1 MANPGFLSKRV
12 KKRPQSGIT
21 SDRYEFLGLD
31 QAEPDLGDPLT
42 GVSSVGVKPY
52 TGATA
57 DLYVVSSA
65 GSGERYWTKQTTL
78 ISGGV
83 VTPGSITVR
92 NAGTIVG
99 AANQITDVNFVGS
112 GVTVVNPATW
122 VGAGASSVDVQI
134 TVTDVAVTGST
145 GAVPYKNS
153 SGFLQGATDFVYSP
167 TSTNVGIG
175 STIPTSKLDVLGN
188 VKISGIAT
196 IGILTATTGVFTESL
211 KVGNFEISDT
221 TTFFRVISGAVG
233 IGTTN
238 PTSTLDVVGNSKVSG
253 ASTVGFISA
262 TTGFIGVLTAN
273 TINSGFTTTT
283 NLYVGS
289 AATIGFVTA
298 TNGFVGILT
307 ANTINSGFTTTT
319 NLQVGASATIT
330 SNLQVDTNTL
340 FVNSNAHSVGIG
352 TTNPL
357 QKLQVGIGT
366 FATVVTDTAR
376 VGIGTT
382 NPQYSLDTRGD
393 IALSGKLYVNN
404 VSGTSGQVLLSGGV
418 GSPTWGA
425 PGSVTVGSANS
436 VGIANTQESSLYY
449 PTFTSQYEN
458 NALINVDT
466 TGLGYNPGLN
476 YFGIGTT
483 NLNYTLT
490 VNGSVGINTDAF
502 FVSSSNNRVGI
513 GTTNPTSTLSV
524 NGDVSVGTTVIIGS
538 NPASH
543 LSSGGIVTTTTTSSV
558 VLSNL
563 NTNTF
568 RSAKYNVQVTAT
580 GQLIGY
586 EEPGSSASVSSLF
599 GGTKYTP
606 GNYSNIALTTIS
618 GTGNDARANLIVSP
632 EYTFDINSIDDD
644 VFFYSA
650 SSISGI
656 QTNQTVLFSRAIPPT
671 AAQNS
676 KVTSI
681 TLTLVGSG
689 YTAIPT
695 ISFSTP
701 PSFVVEGVGIGSSA
715 SARVDSMKVTNV
727 AINSTGVYSTVPT
740 ITFDSPVVPGT
751 TATGY
756 VGFGI
761 STLTVN
767 SPGTFYAPVF
777 GASVPSSPVGAAFTS
792 AIQLSVV
799 GSAISAANIAISTV
813 FVNAIDFINSGTGY
827 TSGNFPILTFSAPNV
842 GINTATAVVNT
853 LGIST
858 LFDVTPGIGYTAPP
872 ILTVSSPSVGVNTAT
887 ITATLGISTFTVTN
901 PGSGYITSPS
911 LSISPAVTG
920 FSFQVGLGVT
930 STGSVLVGGSGYSSA
945 PIVSFSMPAI
955 GINSATASVTNITST
970 AISEITITNVGS
982 GYTTIPTVT
991 ITGGGGASASFTIG
1005 QMKVANV
1012 SILSRGF
1019 GITTP
1024 PVISIVAGGSGGV
1037 GAAVSYS
1044 MGIGSRINIT
1054 GFGTGYN
1061 TAPSIGVTAVDG
1073 ITGSG
1078 AAITVGL
1085 GITSSNITI
1094 TNAGYG
1100 YSSIPTVTVS
1110 SPVGVASTAI
1120 GSVGVGLTTNGLIIT
1135 SPGIGY
1141 NGGIPS
1147 ISGIGSG
1154 VAVSAGVTA
1163 TNIIVTNVYISNA
1176 GSGYTATDLAS
1187 LPIATVS
1194 SAGVGLTVGFGVE
1207 AITLTSLGIGY
1218 TSLVSVAAS
1227 FSRPNFGI
1235 GNTSPSIGL
1244 GVTATLSS
1252 VLGYTGILPGS
1263 VNGIEISGIDKIY
1276 YVASFDTIS
1285 NKLKISTGIGIGT
1298 LTSTDVGGAEFTTN
1312 KPNIRVGGTISSV
1325 LVTSPGSGYTSTSK
1339 LSASGFTGSALGTG
1353 LTFTSSN
1360 VVSNYQVSEVLMI
1373 QSVGSAS
1380 TSCDI
1385 IEFGTVAN
1393 TVLLGSFDSDISG
1406 TNARLKL
1413 NPTYRNNTIK
1423 IISNSIT
1430 N

>member
-1 MANPGFLSKRV
+1 MSNPGFLSKRV
-12 KKRPQSGIT
+12 KKRSQSGIT
-21 SDRYEFLGLD
+21 SDRYQFLSLD
-31 QAEPDLGDPLT
+31 QAEPDLGDPLI
-42 GVSSVGVKPY
+42 GVSSVGIKPY
-52 TGATA
+52 TGAIA
-57 DLYVVSSA
+57 DLYVIASA
-65 GSGERYWTKQTTL
+65 GSGERYWTQQTSL

-92 NAGTIVG
+92 NAGAIVG

-145 GAVPYKNS
+145 GAVPYKNI
-153 SGFLQGATDFVYSP
+153 SGFLQGATDFIYSP

-175 STIPTSKLDVLGN
+175 STIPTSKLDVLGD

-196 IGILTATTGVFTESL
+196 IGILTATTGQFTQSL

-221 TTFFRVISGAVG
+221 TTFFRIISGGVG

-273 TINSGFTTTT
+273 TVNIGFTTTT
-283 NLYVGS
+283 DLYVGS

-298 TNGFVGILT
+298 TNGFIGVLT

-319 NLQVGASATIT
+319 NLYVGGATT
-330 SNLQVDTNTL
+330 LSNLEVDTNTL

-382 NPQYSLDTRGD
+382 NPQYALDTRGD

-418 GSPTWGA
+418 DSPTWGA

-436 VGIANTQESSLYY
+436 VGIANTQSSSIFY
-449 PTFTSQYEN
+449 PTFTEQTEN
-458 NALINVDT
+458 NALLKVDI
-466 TGLGYNPGLN
+466 TGLAYNPGLN

-586 EEPGSSASVSSLF
+586 EEPGSSASVSSLS
-599 GGTKYTP
+599 GGTNYVY
-606 GNYSNIALTTIS
+606 GSYSNVTLNTVS
-618 GTGNDARANLIVSP
+618 GTGNDARANLTVTP
-632 EYTFDINSIDDD
+632 QYSIDID
-644 VFFYSA
+644 
-650 SSISGI
+650 SISNASFNTSTNVSGVT
-656 QTNQTVLFSRAIPPT
+656 TNQPVVFSRLIPAT

-681 TLTLVGSG
+681 TLTSGGSG
-689 YTAIPT
+689 YTTIPSITFAAATNSPAIP
-695 ISFSTP
+695 
-701 PSFVVEGVGIGSSA
+701 GVTGIGSTATAIVNTVSVSNVVINTA
-715 SARVDSMKVTNV
+715 GIHTN
-727 AINSTGVYSTVPT
+727 IPT
-740 ITFDSPVVPGT
+740 ITFNSPVGVGSS
-751 TATGY
+751 AIGK

-761 STLTVN
+761 STITITN
-767 SPGTFYAPVF
+767 PGTNFTL
-777 GASVPSSPVGAAFTS
+777 PSITVVGA
-792 AIQLSVV
+792 
-799 GSAISAANIAISTV
+799 AISAASIGISTV
-813 FVNAIDFINSGTGY
+813 FVNSINFSNTGTGY

-853 LGIST
+853 LGISA
-858 LFDVTPGIGYTAPP
+858 LFNITPGIGYTAPP

-901 PGSGYITSPS
+901 PGSGYISSPQIV
-911 LSISPAVTG
+911 LAPTVTG
-920 FSFQVGLGVT
+920 FAATVGLGVT
-930 STGSVLVGGSGYSSA
+930 STGLIFNGGTGYVSL
-945 PIVSFSMPAI
+945 PIVTFSMPAI
-955 GINSATASVTNITST
+955 GINSATA
-970 AISEITITNVGS
+970 TITNTDGGVLDVNSLTITNPGS
-982 GYTTIPTVT
+982 GYTAIPTVT
-991 ITGGGGASASFTIG
+991 ITSGGGGGAGAGLTITQMRVTDVTITNRGIGAPATVPVASL
-1005 QMKVANV
+1005 V
-1012 SILSRGF
+1012 SS
-1019 GITTP
+1019 
-1024 PVISIVAGGSGGV
+1024 VGSGATV
-1037 GAAVSYS
+1037 VAS
-1044 MGIGSRINIT
+1044 MGIGNTINII

-1061 TAPSIGVTAVDG
+1061 TTISIGVTAVDG

-1078 AAITVGL
+1078 ASVTTGL
-1085 GITSSNITI
+1085 GINFGNVTI

-1110 SPVGVASTAI
+1110 SPFAVAI
-1120 GSVGVGLTTNGLIIT
+1120 GATGNVGVGIT
-1135 SPGIGY
+1135 AITISPGIGY
-1141 NGGIPS
+1141 SDSIPT
-1147 ISGIGSG
+1147 ISGVGA
-1154 VAVSAGVTA
+1154 AVST
-1163 TNIIVTNVYISNA
+1163 IIVTNVYITNP
-1176 GSGYTATDLAS
+1176 GSGYTATDLAAI
-1187 LPIATVS
+1187 PIIAFNPVGT
-1194 SAGVGLTVGFGVE
+1194 SATVGFGVS
-1207 AITLTSLGIGY
+1207 TVSLTSLGIGY
-1218 TSLVSVAAS
+1218 VSAGAAAIT
-1227 FSRPNFGI
+1227 FSSPTVGI
-1235 GNTSPSIGL
+1235 AS
-1244 GVTATLSS
+1244 TATATAA
-1252 VLGYTGILPGS
+1252 LGYPGILPGPG
-1263 VNGIEISGIDKIY
+1263 VNTTGSTQIY
-1276 YVASFDTIS
+1276 YAIPRTTFSIG
-1285 NKLKISTGIGIGT
+1285 ISTGVGVGT
-1298 LTSTDVGGAEFTTN
+1298 LTSTDVGDDVFTTN
-1312 KPNIRVGGTISSV
+1312 IPVASIGGAVSAV
-1325 LVTSPGSGYTSTSK
+1325 LVISPGSGYTATSK
-1339 LSASGFTGSALGTG
+1339 LSASNFDGANVGTGFT
-1353 LTFTSSN
+1353 FTTST
-1360 VVSNYQVSEVLMI
+1360 VVSNYQISEVLLI
-1373 QSVGSAS
+1373 QSVGSAV
-1380 TSCDI
+1380 TTCDFVEI
-1385 IEFGTVAN
+1385 GGIAN
-1393 TVLLGSFDSDISG
+1393 NENLGEFDSDISG
-1406 TNARLKL
+1406 INGRLKF

-1423 IISNSIT
+1423 IVSNSIT

>member
-1 MANPGFLSKRV
+1 MSNPGFLSKRV
-12 KKRPQSGIT
+12 KKLPQSGIT
-21 SDRYEFLGLD
+21 SDRYEFLGLN
-31 QAEPDLGDPLT
+31 QAEPDLGDPLI

-52 TGATA
+52 TGAIA
-57 DLYVVSSA
+57 DLYVVASS

-99 AANQITDVNFVGS
+99 DANQVTDVNFVGG
-112 GVTVVNPATW
+112 GVTVVSPASW
-122 VGAGASSVDVQI
+122 VGAGSSSVEVQI
-134 TVTDVAVTGST
+134 TVTDVAVTGNT

-153 SGFLQGATDFVYSP
+153 SGFLQGSSDLVYDTINNS
-167 TSTNVGIG
+167 VGIG

-188 VKISGIAT
+188 VNISGILT
-196 IGILTATTGVFTESL
+196 VGVLTATSGTFTESL
-211 KVGNFEISDT
+211 KVGNFEISDN
-221 TTFFRVISGAVG
+221 TTFIRIISGRVG

-238 PTSTLDVVGNSKVSG
+238 PTSTLDVVGDSKVSG

-273 TINSGFTTTT
+273 TINIGFTTTT

-298 TNGFVGILT
+298 TTGFVGVLT
-307 ANTINSGFTTTT
+307 ANTIHSGFTTTT

-340 FVNSNAHSVGIG
+340 YVNSNTHSVGIG

-357 QKLQVGIGT
+357 QKLQVGIET
-366 FATVVTDTAR
+366 FATVVTDTAK

-404 VSGTSGQVLLSGGV
+404 VSGTSGQVLRSGGT
-418 GSPTWGA
+418 GSPTWGD
-425 PGSVTVGSANS
+425 PGVVTVGAANS
-436 VGIANTQESSLYY
+436 VGVAITQASSLYY

-490 VNGSVGINTDAF
+490 VNGSVGINTNAF

-586 EEPGSSASVSSLF
+586 EEPGSSASVSSLLGGANYVF
-599 GGTKYTP
+599 GS
-606 GNYSNIALTTIS
+606 YSNVPLNTVS
-618 GTGNDARANLIVSP
+618 GTGNDARANLTVTP
-632 EYTFDINSIDDD
+632 QYTINID
-644 VFFYSA
+644 
-650 SSISGI
+650 SISNASFNTSTNVSGVT
-656 QTNQTVLFSRAIPPT
+656 TNQPVVFSRLIPAT

-681 TLTLVGSG
+681 TLTSSGSG
-689 YTAIPT
+689 YTTIPLITFAAPTNSPAIP
-695 ISFSTP
+695 
-701 PSFVVEGVGIGSSA
+701 GVTGIGSTATAIVNTMSVSNVVINTA
-715 SARVDSMKVTNV
+715 GIHTN
-727 AINSTGVYSTVPT
+727 IPT
-740 ITFDSPVVPGT
+740 ITFNSPVGSGT
-751 TATGY
+751 SAIGK
-756 VGFGI
+756 VGFGV
-761 STLTVN
+761 STITITN
-767 SPGTFYAPVF
+767 PGTNFIL
-777 GASVPSSPVGAAFTS
+777 PSITVVGA
-792 AIQLSVV
+792 
-799 GSAISAANIAISTV
+799 AISAASIGISTV
-813 FVNAIDFINSGTGY
+813 FVNSINFSNTGTGY

-858 LFDVTPGIGYTAPP
+858 LFNITPGIGYTAPP

-901 PGSGYITSPS
+901 PGSGYISSPQIVLAPS
-911 LSISPAVTG
+911 VTG
-920 FSFQVGLGVT
+920 FAATVGLGVT
-930 STGSVLVGGSGYSSA
+930 STGLIFNGGSGY
-945 PIVSFSMPAI
+945 VSIPTVTFSMPAI
-955 GINSATASVTNITST
+955 GINSATATITNTDGTGAFIVDSL
-970 AISEITITNVGS
+970 TITNVGS
-982 GYTTIPTVT
+982 GYTAIPTVT
-991 ITGGGGASASFTIG
+991 ITSGGGGGAGAGLTITQMRVTDVTITNRGIGAPATVPVASL
-1005 QMKVANV
+1005 V
-1012 SILSRGF
+1012 SS
-1019 GITTP
+1019 
-1024 PVISIVAGGSGGV
+1024 VGSGATV
-1037 GAAVSYS
+1037 VAS
-1044 MGIGSRINIT
+1044 MGIGSTINII

-1061 TAPSIGVTAVDG
+1061 TTISIGVTAVDG

-1078 AAITVGL
+1078 ASVTTGL
-1085 GITSSNITI
+1085 GITFTNVTI

-1110 SPVGVASTAI
+1110 SPFAVAI
-1120 GSVGVGLTTNGLIIT
+1120 GATGNVGVGIT
-1135 SPGIGY
+1135 AITISPGIGY
-1141 NGGIPS
+1141 SDSIPT
-1147 ISGIGSG
+1147 ISGVGA
-1154 VAVSAGVTA
+1154 AVST
-1163 TNIIVTNVYISNA
+1163 IIVTNVYITNP
-1176 GSGYTATDLAS
+1176 GSGYTATDLAAI
-1187 LPIATVS
+1187 PIIAFNPVGT
-1194 SAGVGLTVGFGVE
+1194 SATVGFGVS
-1207 AITLTSLGIGY
+1207 TVSLTSLGIGY
-1218 TSLVSVAAS
+1218 VSAGAAAIT
-1227 FSRPNFGI
+1227 FSSPTVGI
-1235 GNTSPSIGL
+1235 AS
-1244 GVTATLSS
+1244 TATATAA
-1252 VLGYTGILPGS
+1252 LGYPGILPGPG
-1263 VNGIEISGIDKIY
+1263 VNTTGSTKIY
-1276 YVASFDTIS
+1276 YAIPRTTFSIG
-1285 NKLKISTGIGIGT
+1285 ISTGVGVGT
-1298 LTSTDVGGAEFTTN
+1298 LTSTDVGDDLFTTL
-1312 KPNIRVGGTISSV
+1312 KPVASIGGAVSAV
-1325 LVTSPGSGYTSTSK
+1325 LVVSPGSGYTATSK
-1339 LSASGFTGSALGTG
+1339 LSASNFDGANVGAGFT
-1353 LTFTSSN
+1353 FTTST
-1360 VVSNYQVSEVLMI
+1360 VVSNYQISEVLLI
-1373 QSVGSAS
+1373 QSVGSAV
-1380 TSCDI
+1380 TTCDFVEI
-1385 IEFGTVAN
+1385 GGIAN
-1393 TVLLGSFDSDISG
+1393 NENLGEFDSDISG
-1406 TNARLKL
+1406 INGRLKF

-1423 IISNSIT
+1423 IVSNSIT

>member
-12 KKRPQSGIT
+12 KKRSQSGIT
-21 SDRYEFLGLD
+21 SDRYQFLSLD
-31 QAEPDLGDPLT
+31 QAEPDLGDPLI
-42 GVSSVGVKPY
+42 GVSSVGIKPY
-52 TGATA
+52 TGAIA
-57 DLYVVSSA
+57 DLYVIASA
-65 GSGERYWTKQTTL
+65 GSGERYWTQQTSL

-83 VTPGSITVR
+83 VTPGSITIR
-92 NAGTIVG
+92 NAGAIVG
-99 AANQITDVNFVGS
+99 AANQITDVNFVGN

-134 TVTDVAVTGST
+134 TVTDVAVTGNT

-153 SGFLQGATDFVYSP
+153 SGFLQGATDFIYSP

-175 STIPTSKLDVLGN
+175 STIPTSKLDVLGD

-196 IGILTATTGVFTESL
+196 IGILTATTGQFTQSL

-221 TTFFRVISGAVG
+221 TTFFRIISGGVG

-273 TINSGFTTTT
+273 TVNIGFTTTT
-283 NLYVGS
+283 DLYVGS

-298 TNGFVGILT
+298 TNGFIGVLT

-319 NLQVGASATIT
+319 NLYVGGATT
-330 SNLQVDTNTL
+330 LSNLEVDTNTL

-366 FATVVTDTAR
+366 FATVVTDTAK

-418 GSPTWGA
+418 DSPTWGA
-425 PGSVTVGSANS
+425 PGAVTVGAANS
-436 VGIANTQESSLYY
+436 VGVAITQASSLYY

-490 VNGSVGINTDAF
+490 VNGSVGINTNAF

-538 NPASH
+538 DPASH

-568 RSAKYNVQVTAT
+568 RSAKYNVQITAT

-586 EEPGSSASVSSLF
+586 EEPGSSASVSSLS

-606 GNYSNIALTTIS
+606 GNYPNIALTTIS

-727 AINSTGVYSTVPT
+727 AINYTGVYSTVPT

-777 GASVPSSPVGAAFTS
+777 GVSVPSSPVGAAFTS

-858 LFDVTPGIGYTAPP
+858 IFDITPGIGYTAPP

-920 FSFQVGLGVT
+920 SSFQVGLGVT
-930 STGSVLVGGSGYSSA
+930 STGSVLVGGTGYDGSTT
-945 PIVSFSMPAI
+945 ISFSMPAI
-955 GINSATASVTNITST
+955 GINSATATVGNITGG
-970 AISEITITNVGS
+970 AISAITITNVGS
-982 GYTTIPTVT
+982 GYTAIPTVT
-991 ITGGGGASASFTIG
+991 ITGNGANASFTIA

-1120 GSVGVGLTTNGLIIT
+1120 GSVGVGLTTGGLIIT

-1163 TNIIVTNVYISNA
+1163 TNIIITNVYISNA

-1235 GNTSPSIGL
+1235 GNTNPSIGI

-1263 VNGIEISGIDKIY
+1263 TNGVEVSGIDKIY
-1276 YVASFDTIS
+1276 YVADYVTAS

-1298 LTSTDVGGAEFTTN
+1298 LTSTDVGGTEFTTN

-1385 IEFGTVAN
+1385 IEFGAVAN
-1393 TVLLGSFDSDISG
+1393 AVLLGSFDSDISG

>member
-1 MANPGFLSKRV
+1 MSNPGFLSKRV
-12 KKRPQSGIT
+12 KKRSQSGIT
-21 SDRYEFLGLD
+21 SDRYQFLSLD
-31 QAEPDLGDPLT
+31 QAEPDLGDPLI
-42 GVSSVGVKPY
+42 GVSSVGIKPY
-52 TGATA
+52 TGAIA
-57 DLYVVSSA
+57 DLYVIASA
-65 GSGERYWTKQTTL
+65 GSGERYWTQQTSL

-83 VTPGSITVR
+83 VTPGSITIR
-92 NAGTIVG
+92 NAGAIVG

-145 GAVPYKNS
+145 GAVPYKNI
-153 SGFLQGATDFVYSP
+153 SGFLQGATDFIYSP

-175 STIPTSKLDVLGN
+175 STIPTSKLDVLGD

-196 IGILTATTGVFTESL
+196 IGILTATTGQFTQSL

-221 TTFFRVISGAVG
+221 TTFFRIISGGVG

-273 TINSGFTTTT
+273 TVNIGFTTTT
-283 NLYVGS
+283 DLYVGS

-298 TNGFVGILT
+298 TNGFIGVLT

-319 NLQVGASATIT
+319 NLYVGGATT
-330 SNLQVDTNTL
+330 LSNLEVDTNTL

-418 GSPTWGA
+418 DSPTWGA
-425 PGSVTVGSANS
+425 PGAVTVGAANS
-436 VGIANTQESSLYY
+436 VGVAITQASSLYY

-458 NALINVDT
+458 NALLNVDT

-568 RSAKYNVQVTAT
+568 RSAKYNVQITAT

-586 EEPGSSASVSSLF
+586 EEPGSSASVSSLS

-606 GNYSNIALTTIS
+606 GNYPNIALTTIS

-632 EYTFDINSIDDD
+632 EYTFNIDSIDDD

-650 SSISGI
+650 SSIVGI

-727 AINSTGVYSTVPT
+727 AINYTGVYSTVPT

-827 TSGNFPILTFSAPNV
+827 TSGNFPILIFSAPDV

-858 LFDVTPGIGYTAPP
+858 LFNITPGIGYTAPP

-901 PGSGYITSPS
+901 PGSGYITPPS

-920 FSFQVGLGVT
+920 SSFQVGLGVT
-930 STGSVLVGGSGYSSA
+930 STGSVLVGGTGYDASTT
-945 PIVSFSMPAI
+945 ISFSMPAI
-955 GINSATASVTNITST
+955 GINSATATVGNITGG
-970 AISEITITNVGS
+970 AISAITITNVGS
-982 GYTTIPTVT
+982 GYTAIPTVT
-991 ITGGGGASASFTIG
+991 ITGVGANATFTNVSG
-1005 QMKVANV
+1005 TPSVGKLMPKKNTQAAEPMYGTKANRKNVLVANAEA
-1012 SILSRGF
+1012 SERKGAAYR
-1019 GITTP
+1019 ITTTMP
-1024 PVISIVAGGSGGV
+1024 CIDPCSGST
-1037 GAAVSYS
+1037 
-1044 MGIGSRINIT
+1044 M
-1054 GFGTGYN
+1054 
-1061 TAPSIGVTAVDG
+1061 
-1073 ITGSG
+1073 
-1078 AAITVGL
+1078 
-1085 GITSSNITI
+1085 
-1094 TNAGYG
+1094 
-1100 YSSIPTVTVS
+1100 
-1110 SPVGVASTAI
+1110 
-1120 GSVGVGLTTNGLIIT
+1120 
-1135 SPGIGY
+1135 
-1141 NGGIPS
+1141 
-1147 ISGIGSG
+1147 
-1154 VAVSAGVTA
+1154 
-1163 TNIIVTNVYISNA
+1163 
-1176 GSGYTATDLAS
+1176 
-1187 LPIATVS
+1187 
-1194 SAGVGLTVGFGVE
+1194 
-1207 AITLTSLGIGY
+1207 
-1218 TSLVSVAAS
+1218 
-1227 FSRPNFGI
+1227 
-1235 GNTSPSIGL
+1235 
-1244 GVTATLSS
+1244 
-1252 VLGYTGILPGS
+1252 
-1263 VNGIEISGIDKIY
+1263 
-1276 YVASFDTIS
+1276 
-1285 NKLKISTGIGIGT
+1285 
-1298 LTSTDVGGAEFTTN
+1298 
-1312 KPNIRVGGTISSV
+1312 
-1325 LVTSPGSGYTSTSK
+1325 
-1339 LSASGFTGSALGTG
+1339 
-1353 LTFTSSN
+1353 
-1360 VVSNYQVSEVLMI
+1360 
-1373 QSVGSAS
+1373 
-1380 TSCDI
+1380 
-1385 IEFGTVAN
+1385 
-1393 TVLLGSFDSDISG
+1393 
-1406 TNARLKL
+1406 TNARTIPSVSGRQ
-1413 NPTYRNNTIK
+1413 NPNFQGGMGSSY
-1423 IISNSIT
+1423 
-1430 N
+1430 

>member
-21 SDRYEFLGLD
+21 SDRYEFLSLD

-42 GVSSVGVKPY
+42 GVSSVGIKPY
-52 TGATA
+52 TGAVA
-57 DLYVVSSA
+57 DLYVVASA
-65 GSGERYWTKQTTL
+65 GSGERYWTRQTTL

-134 TVTDVAVTGST
+134 TITDVAVTGNT
-145 GAVPYKNS
+145 GAVPYKNN

-175 STIPTSKLDVLGN
+175 STIPTSKLDVLGD

-196 IGILTATTGVFTESL
+196 IGILTATTGQFTQSL

-221 TTFFRVISGAVG
+221 TTFFKIISGGVG

-253 ASTVGFISA
+253 ASTVGILSA
-262 TTGFIGVLTAN
+262 TTGFIGTLAAN

-289 AATIGFVTA
+289 AATIGFITA
-298 TNGFVGILT
+298 TNGFIGILT

-340 FVNSNAHSVGIG
+340 FVNSNTHSVGIG

-357 QKLQVGIGT
+357 QKLQIGIGT
-366 FATVVTDTAR
+366 FATVVTDTAK

-425 PGSVTVGSANS
+425 PGAVTVGAANS
-436 VGIANTQESSLYY
+436 VGVAITQASSLYY

-490 VNGSVGINTDAF
+490 VNGSVGINTNAF

-538 NPASH
+538 DPASH

-568 RSAKYNVQVTAT
+568 RSAKYNVQITAT

-586 EEPGSSASVSSLF
+586 EEPGSSASVSSLL
-599 GGTKYTP
+599 GGTNYVF
-606 GNYSNIALTTIS
+606 GSYSNVPLNTVS
-618 GTGNDARANLIVSP
+618 GTGNDARANLTVTPQYS
-632 EYTFDINSIDDD
+632 INID
-644 VFFYSA
+644 
-650 SSISGI
+650 SISNASFNTSTNVSGVT
-656 QTNQTVLFSRAIPPT
+656 TNQPVVFSRLIPAT

-681 TLTLVGSG
+681 TLTSGGSG
-689 YTAIPT
+689 YTTVPSITFAAPTNSPAIP
-695 ISFSTP
+695 
-701 PSFVVEGVGIGSSA
+701 GVTGIGSTA
-715 SARVDSMKVTNV
+715 SAIVNTMLITN
-727 AINSTGVYSTVPT
+727 ASINTAGIHANIPT
-740 ITFDSPVVPGT
+740 ITFNSPVGVGSS
-751 TATGY
+751 AIGK
-756 VGFGI
+756 VGFGV
-761 STLTVN
+761 STITITN
-767 SPGTFYAPVF
+767 PGTNFTL
-777 GASVPSSPVGAAFTS
+777 PSITVVGA
-792 AIQLSVV
+792 
-799 GSAISAANIAISTV
+799 AISAASIGISTV
-813 FVNAIDFINSGTGY
+813 FVNSINFSNTGTGY

-853 LGIST
+853 LGISA
-858 LFDVTPGIGYTAPP
+858 LLNITPGIGYTAPP

-901 PGSGYITSPS
+901 PGSGYISSPQIV
-911 LSISPAVTG
+911 LAPTVTG
-920 FSFQVGLGVT
+920 FAATVGLGIT
-930 STGSVLVGGSGYSSA
+930 TTDSILNGGTGYVSA
-945 PIVSFSMPAI
+945 PTVSFSMPSI

-982 GYTTIPTVT
+982 GYTAIPTVT
-991 ITGGGGASASFTIG
+991 ITGGGGVGAGLTITK
-1005 QMKVANV
+1005 MRVTDV
-1012 SILSRGF
+1012 T
-1019 GITTP
+1019 ITNR
-1024 PVISIVAGGSGGV
+1024 GSGAPSTVPVASLVSSV
-1037 GAAVSYS
+1037 GSGATVVAS
-1044 MGIGSRINIT
+1044 MGIGNAIT
-1054 GFGTGYN
+1054 IVGYGTGYN

-1078 AAITVGL
+1078 ASVTTGL
-1085 GITSSNITI
+1085 GINFTNVTI

-1110 SPVGVASTAI
+1110 SPFAVAI
-1120 GSVGVGLTTNGLIIT
+1120 GATGNVGVGIT
-1135 SPGIGY
+1135 AITISPGIGY
-1141 NGGIPS
+1141 SDSIPT
-1147 ISGIGSG
+1147 ISGVG
-1154 VAVSAGVTA
+1154 ATVST
-1163 TNIIVTNVYISNA
+1163 IIVTNVYITNP
-1176 GSGYTATDLAS
+1176 GSGYTATDLAAI
-1187 LPIATVS
+1187 PIIAFNPVGT
-1194 SAGVGLTVGFGVE
+1194 SATVGFGVS
-1207 AITLTSLGIGY
+1207 TVSLVNLGIGY
-1218 TSLVSVAAS
+1218 VSAVAAAIT
-1227 FSRPNFGI
+1227 FSSPTIGI
-1235 GNTSPSIGL
+1235 AS
-1244 GVTATLSS
+1244 TATATAA
-1252 VLGYTGILPGS
+1252 LGYPGILPGPG
-1263 VNGIEISGIDKIY
+1263 VNTTGSTQIY
-1276 YVASFDTIS
+1276 YAIPRTTFSIG
-1285 NKLKISTGIGIGT
+1285 ISTGVGVGT
-1298 LTSTDVGGAEFTTN
+1298 LTSTDVGDDVFTTP
-1312 KPNIRVGGTISSV
+1312 KPVASIGGAVSAV
-1325 LVTSPGSGYTSTSK
+1325 LVISPGSGYTATSK
-1339 LSASGFTGSALGTG
+1339 LSASNFDGANVGAGFT
-1353 LTFTSSN
+1353 FTTST
-1360 VVSNYQVSEVLMI
+1360 VVSNYQISEVLLI
-1373 QSVGSAS
+1373 QSVGSA
-1380 TSCDI
+1380 TTTCDFVEI
-1385 IEFGTVAN
+1385 GGIAN
-1393 TVLLGSFDSDISG
+1393 NENLGEFDSDISG

-1423 IISNSIT
+1423 IFTNSIT

>member
-21 SDRYEFLGLD
+21 SDRYEFLSLD

-42 GVSSVGVKPY
+42 GVSSVGIKPY
-52 TGATA
+52 TGAVA
-57 DLYVVSSA
+57 DLYVVASA
-65 GSGERYWTKQTTL
+65 GSGERYWTRQTTL

-134 TVTDVAVTGST
+134 TITDVSVTGNT
-145 GAVPYKNS
+145 GAVPYKNN

-196 IGILTATTGVFTESL
+196 IGILTATTGQFTQSL

-221 TTFFRVISGAVG
+221 TTFFRIISGAVG

-298 TNGFVGILT
+298 TNGFIGILT
-307 ANTINSGFTTTT
+307 ANTIRSGFTTTT

-340 FVNSNAHSVGIG
+340 YVNSNTRRVGIG

-425 PGSVTVGSANS
+425 PGAVTVGAANS
-436 VGIANTQESSLYY
+436 VGVAITQASSLYY

-490 VNGSVGINTDAF
+490 VNGSVGINTNAF

-543 LSSGGIVTTTTTSSV
+543 FSSGGIVTTTTTSSV

-586 EEPGSSASVSSLF
+586 EEPGSSASVSSLL
-599 GGTKYTP
+599 GGTNYVY
-606 GNYSNIALTTIS
+606 GSYSNVPLNTVS
-618 GTGNDARANLIVSP
+618 GTGNDARANLTVTPQYS
-632 EYTFDINSIDDD
+632 INID
-644 VFFYSA
+644 
-650 SSISGI
+650 SISNASFNTSTNVSGVT
-656 QTNQTVLFSRAIPPT
+656 TNQPVVFSRLIPAT

-681 TLTLVGSG
+681 TLTSSGSG
-689 YTAIPT
+689 YTTIPLITFAAPTNSPAIP
-695 ISFSTP
+695 
-701 PSFVVEGVGIGSSA
+701 GVTGIGSTA
-715 SARVDSMKVTNV
+715 SAIVNTMLITN
-727 AINSTGVYSTVPT
+727 ASINTAGIHTNIPT
-740 ITFDSPVVPGT
+740 ITFNSPVGVGSS
-751 TATGY
+751 AIGK

-761 STLTVN
+761 STITITN
-767 SPGTFYAPVF
+767 PGTNFTL
-777 GASVPSSPVGAAFTS
+777 PSITVVGA
-792 AIQLSVV
+792 
-799 GSAISAANIAISTV
+799 AISAASIGIRTV
-813 FVNAIDFINSGTGY
+813 FVNSINFGNSGTGY
-827 TSGNFPILTFSAPNV
+827 TSGNFPILTFSAPDV

-853 LGIST
+853 LGISA
-858 LFDVTPGIGYTAPP
+858 LFNITPGIGYTAPP
-872 ILTVSSPSVGVNTAT
+872 LLTVSSPSVGVNTAI

-901 PGSGYITSPS
+901 PGSGYISSPQIV
-911 LSISPAVTG
+911 LAPTVTG
-920 FSFQVGLGVT
+920 FAATVGLGVT
-930 STGSVLVGGSGYSSA
+930 STGLIFNGGTGYVSI
-945 PIVSFSMPAI
+945 PIVTFSMPAI
-955 GINSATASVTNITST
+955 GINSATATINNVINEVLDVDSL
-970 AISEITITNVGS
+970 TITNPGS
-982 GYTTIPTVT
+982 GYTAIPTVT
-991 ITGGGGASASFTIG
+991 ITSGGGGGAGAGLTIT
-1005 QMKVANV
+1005 QMRVTDV
-1012 SILSRGF
+1012 T
-1019 GITTP
+1019 ITNR
-1024 PVISIVAGGSGGV
+1024 GSGAPSTVPVASLVSSV
-1037 GAAVSYS
+1037 GSGATVVAS
-1044 MGIGSRINIT
+1044 MGIGNAIT
-1054 GFGTGYN
+1054 IVGYGTGYN
-1061 TAPSIGVTAVDG
+1061 TAPSIGVTAIDG

-1078 AAITVGL
+1078 ASVTTGL
-1085 GITSSNITI
+1085 GINFGNVTI

-1110 SPVGVASTAI
+1110 SPVGVAVTAT
-1120 GSVGVGLTTNGLIIT
+1120 GNVGVGIT
-1135 SPGIGY
+1135 AITISPGIGY
-1141 NGGIPS
+1141 SDSIPT
-1147 ISGIGSG
+1147 ISGVGA
-1154 VAVSAGVTA
+1154 AVST
-1163 TNIIVTNVYISNA
+1163 IIVTNVYITNP
-1176 GSGYTATDLAS
+1176 GSGYTATDLAAI
-1187 LPIATVS
+1187 PIIAFNPVGT
-1194 SAGVGLTVGFGVE
+1194 SATVGFGVS
-1207 AITLTSLGIGY
+1207 TVSLTSLGIGY
-1218 TSLVSVAAS
+1218 VSAGAAAIT
-1227 FSRPNFGI
+1227 FSSPTVGI
-1235 GNTSPSIGL
+1235 AS
-1244 GVTATLSS
+1244 TATATAA
-1252 VLGYTGILPGS
+1252 LGYPGILPGPG
-1263 VNGIEISGIDKIY
+1263 VNTTGSTQIY
-1276 YVASFDTIS
+1276 YVIPRTTFSIG
-1285 NKLKISTGIGIGT
+1285 ISTGVGVGT
-1298 LTSTDVGGAEFTTN
+1298 LTSTDVGDDVFTTP
-1312 KPNIRVGGTISSV
+1312 KPVASIGGAVSAV
-1325 LVTSPGSGYTSTSK
+1325 LVISPGSGYTATSK
-1339 LSASGFTGSALGTG
+1339 LSASNFDGANVGTG
-1353 LTFTSSN
+1353 FTFTSSN
-1360 VVSNYQVSEVLMI
+1360 VVSNYQISEVLMI
-1373 QSVGSAS
+1373 QSVGSA
-1380 TSCDI
+1380 TTTCDFVEI
-1385 IEFGTVAN
+1385 GGIAN
-1393 TVLLGSFDSDISG
+1393 TENLGEFDSDISG

-1423 IISNSIT
+1423 IFTNSIT

>member
-12 KKRPQSGIT
+12 KKRSQSGIT
-21 SDRYEFLGLD
+21 SDRYQFLSLD
-31 QAEPDLGDPLT
+31 QAEPDLGDPLI
-42 GVSSVGVKPY
+42 GVSSVGIKPY
-52 TGATA
+52 TGAIA
-57 DLYVVSSA
+57 DLYVIASA
-65 GSGERYWTKQTTL
+65 GSGERYWTQQTSL

-83 VTPGSITVR
+83 VTPGSITIR
-92 NAGTIVG
+92 NAGAIVG

-273 TINSGFTTTT
+273 TVNIGFTTTT

-357 QKLQVGIGT
+357 QKLQIGIGT
-366 FATVVTDTAR
+366 FATVVTDTAK

-393 IALSGKLYVNN
+393 IALSGKLYVFGGASYD
-404 VSGTSGQVLLSGGV
+404 SGAENEVLLSGGT

-425 PGSVTVGSANS
+425 PGAVTVGSANS
-436 VGIANTQESSLYY
+436 VGIANTQSSSIFY

-524 NGDVSVGTTVIIGS
+524 NGDVSVGGNVSVGTTVIIGS

-543 LSSGGIVTTTTTSSV
+543 LSTGIVTTTTTSSV
-558 VLSNL
+558 ALSSL
-563 NTNTF
+563 NTSTF
-568 RSAKYNVQVTAT
+568 RSAKYNVQITCT
-580 GQLIGY
+580 GQLVGSATS
-586 EEPGSSASVSSLF
+586 GSSVSVSSLS
-599 GGTKYTP
+599 GGTNYVS
-606 GNYSNIALTTIS
+606 GSYSNVSLTTSS
-618 GTGNDARANLIVSP
+618 GTGNDARANLTVTPQYSI
-632 EYTFDINSIDDD
+632 SID
-644 VFFYSA
+644 
-650 SSISGI
+650 SISNGLFNTSTNI
-656 QTNQTVLFSRAIPPT
+656 SGVTTNQPVVFSRAIPAT

-681 TLTLVGSG
+681 TITNRGSG
-689 YTAIPT
+689 YTSIPSITFAAPTNSPAIA
-695 ISFSTP
+695 
-701 PSFVVEGVGIGSSA
+701 GVTGIGSTA
-715 SARVDSMKVTNV
+715 SAIVNTMSISNVVINTAGIHTN
-727 AINSTGVYSTVPT
+727 IPT
-740 ITFDSPVVPGT
+740 ITFNSPVGSGT
-751 TATGY
+751 SAIGN

-761 STLTVN
+761 STITITN
-767 SPGTFYAPVF
+767 PGTNFTL
-777 GASVPSSPVGAAFTS
+777 PSITVVGA
-792 AIQLSVV
+792 
-799 GSAISAANIAISTV
+799 AISAASIGIRTV
-813 FVNAIDFINSGTGY
+813 FVNSINFSNTGTGY
-827 TSGNFPILTFSAPNV
+827 TSGNFPILTFSAPDV

-853 LGIST
+853 LGISA
-858 LFDVTPGIGYTAPP
+858 LFNITPGIGYTAPP

-887 ITATLGISTFTVTN
+887 ITTTLGVSTFTVTN
-901 PGSGYITSPS
+901 PGSGYISSPTLS
-911 LSISPAVTG
+911 LSPTVTG
-920 FSFQVGLGVT
+920 FAATVGLGIT
-930 STGSVLVGGSGYSSA
+930 TTDSIFNGGSGYVSA
-945 PIVSFSMPAI
+945 PIVSFSMPSI
-955 GINSATASVTNITST
+955 GINSATAVVTNITST

-982 GYTTIPTVT
+982 GYTGIPTVT
-991 ITGGGGASASFTIG
+991 ITGGGGAGAGLTITK
-1005 QMKVANV
+1005 MRVTDVTITN
-1012 SILSRGF
+1012 RGS
-1019 GITTP
+1019 GATSVPT
-1024 PVISIVAGGSGGV
+1024 PVITSSVGSGATV
-1037 GAAVSYS
+1037 VVS
-1044 MGIGSRINIT
+1044 MGIGNAIT
-1054 GFGTGYN
+1054 IVGYGTGYN
-1061 TAPSIGVTAVDG
+1061 TAPSIGVTAIDG

-1078 AAITVGL
+1078 ASVTTGL
-1085 GITSSNITI
+1085 GITFSNITI

-1120 GSVGVGLTTNGLIIT
+1120 ANAGVGITALTI

-1141 NGGIPS
+1141 SNSIPT
-1147 ISGIGSG
+1147 ISGVG
-1154 VAVSAGVTA
+1154 VSAAVSTIV
-1163 TNIIVTNVYISNA
+1163 VTNVFITNT

-1187 LPIATVS
+1187 IPIATFSPVGT
-1194 SAGVGLTVGFGVE
+1194 SATVGFGVS
-1207 AITLTSLGIGY
+1207 AISLVNLGIGY
-1218 TSLVSVAAS
+1218 VSAGVATITFGA
-1227 FSRPNFGI
+1227 PNI
-1235 GNTSPSIGL
+1235 GTGTIA
-1244 GVTATLSS
+1244 TATAA
-1252 VLGYTGILPGS
+1252 LGYPGILPGPG
-1263 VNGIEISGIDKIY
+1263 VNTTGSTAIY
-1276 YVASFDTIS
+1276 YAVPSTSLSF
-1285 NKLKISTGIGIGT
+1285 KISTGVGVGT
-1298 LTSTDVGGAEFTTN
+1298 LTSTDVGDDAFASNNPVASIGGA
-1312 KPNIRVGGTISSV
+1312 VSAV
-1325 LVTSPGSGYTSTSK
+1325 LVVSPGSGYTATSK
-1339 LSASGFTGSALGTG
+1339 LGASNFDGANVGTG
-1353 LTFTSSN
+1353 FTFTSSN
-1360 VVSNYQVSEVLMI
+1360 VVSNYQFSDAMI
-1373 QSVGSAS
+1373 LQSVGSAV
-1380 TSCDI
+1380 TSCDY
-1385 IEFGTVAN
+1385 IEYATIAN
-1393 TVLLGSFDSDISG
+1393 NEILGSLNADISG
-1406 TNARLKL
+1406 TNARLL
-1413 NPTYRNNTIK
+1413 FTPTYRNNTIK
-1423 IISNSIT
+1423 IFTNSIT